1 MGSKPADEELEAAQP
16 AIQPAAPPAISSAEA
31 EASAPSASLR
41 GGSTYLTQFEARLL
55 VAMGLRPCLQPA
67 SRRWSLCS
75 AQPLGWCTAQEGAP
89 FKDGWREF
97 LSSLPWTSYV
107 LVALAL
113 LDVCLVWAY
122 CGWSVNRPGGSI
134 EESLHIAL
142 ALAV

>member
-1 MGSKPADEELEAAQP
+1 MRHRS
-16 AIQPAAPPAISSAEA
+16 
-31 EASAPSASLR
+31 
-41 GGSTYLTQFEARLL
+41 
-55 VAMGLRPCLQPA
+55 C
-67 SRRWSLCS
+67 
-75 AQPLGWCTAQEGAP
+75 WCTVQEGAP

-142 ALAV
+142 ALAVWILIAVEINADGSLCMAI

>member
-1 MGSKPADEELEAAQP
+1 
-16 AIQPAAPPAISSAEA
+16 
-31 EASAPSASLR
+31 
-41 GGSTYLTQFEARLL
+41 
-55 VAMGLRPCLQPA
+55 V
-67 SRRWSLCS
+67 
-75 AQPLGWCTAQEGAP
+75 QEGAP

-142 ALAV
+142 ALAVWISHCHRYYADASLCKAV